1 MIVDILLW
9 IIAGLLVIGLVS
21 LSVGDRDDKNE
32 D

>member
-1 MIVDILLW
+1 MIDILLT
-9 IIAGLLVIGLVS
+9 IIAILLVIGLVS